1 MSEVA
6 VIDYGLG
13 NLHSVARAIEQ
24 VGGQV
29 RFVDSRAGIEGA
41 QRLIL
46 PGVGAFAAGMA
57 GLQDRHLVD
66 AIRRYADS
74 GRPLMGICLGMQM
87 LLERSHEFGVHEGL
101 GIIPGSVV
109 KVQPLERADI
119 RAKIPH
125 VGWGGLLP
133 SRAGAWQGTA
143 FENVKSGESAYF
155 VHSYM
160 ASPAHSEHRLAD
172 IVYGGVDICAAVR
185 RDAVIG
191 CQFHPEKS
199 GPTGLKILKSFVE
212 RTSD

>member
-29 RFVDSRAGIEGA
+29 RFVDSSAGIEDA

-66 AIRRYADS
+66 AMRRYAAS

-87 LLERSHEFGVHEGL
+87 LLECSHEFGVHEGL

-133 SRAGAWQGTA
+133 SRAGAWQGTV

-212 RTSD
+212 RASD